1 MFGEARQLHGRW
13 ILHNLVQLR
22 QIACARIVR
31 DDDRNIGV
39 HAVDE
44 LIIHDEHIDAILL
57 DAACQLLRGGAHV
70 EQVNRS
76 AHISL
81 GAERDDDAAAVA
93 RHDAEANLGQV
104 QRAEVAGEALR
115 VGAQLAVGEG
125 AVVVDKRQ
133 ALRAGEVALFDLARG
148 GEAVAGQVRQQVELG
163 LRAAL
168 VADESGVKKRRHE
181 PAEGCSVEC
190 EIRKIHDRE
199 SSKLAKITK
208 R

>member
-1 MFGEARQLHGRW
+1 M
-13 ILHNLVQLR
+13 
-22 QIACARIVR
+22 R
-31 DDDRNIGV
+31 DDYGDIGV

-44 LIIHDEHIDAILL
+44 FIIHDEHIDAVFLN
-57 DAACQLLRGGAHV
+57 AAGQLLRGGAHV

-76 AHISL
+76 AHIAL
-81 GAERDDDAAAVA
+81 GAERNDDAAAVA

-133 ALRAGEVALFDLARG
+133 ALRTGKVALLDLACG
-148 GEAVAGQVRQQVELG
+148 GKAVAGQVRQQVELG

-190 EIRKIHDRE
+190 EIRKIHGWG
-199 SSKLAKITK
+199 SSK
-208 R
+208 